1 MAYCVRCGAKLDA
14 GDKFCGGC
22 GKSVELVPAGD
33 SGAAGV
39 SGSSSS
45 APASMASP
53 STVPAGKGRG
63 AVRCP
68 VCGEYLDKHATV
80 CSACGFTVR
89 DAAEGSIAVLADKL
103 AAIERERPKR
113 TMFVGRET
121 YLATDR
127 KKADLIR
134 NFPIP
139 NSYDDLLEF
148 MTMARANSVP
158 FASNNELTAAG
169 EEIVAAAWGA
179 KFDQACAKAEHL
191 CGDEDGFEEFRALR
205 QGREDDQKRARLK
218 KYLPVIASICMFV
231 FLMLFVLLMSVLERQ
246 GVV

>member
-1 MAYCVRCGAKLDA
+1 MVYCVRCGAKLDT

-22 GKSVELVPAGD
+22 GNPVELVPAGD
-33 SGAAGV
+33 SGAAPAPT
-39 SGSSSS
+39 
-45 APASMASP
+45 APA
-53 STVPAGKGRG
+53 GEGRD

-89 DAAEGSIAVLADKL
+89 DAADGSIAVLADKL

-139 NSYDDLLEF
+139 NNYDDLLEF

-191 CGDEDGFEEFRALR
+191 CGDEDGFEEFSALR
-205 QGREDDQKRARLK
+205 RGREDDQKRARLK
-218 KYLPVIASICMFV
+218 KWLPIVALICMWV
-231 FLMLFVLLMSVLERQ
+231 FLMLHVLVMSVL
-246 GVV
+246 G